1 MLKNY
6 LKFALIVL
14 GCIIYSCKDEK
25 LEFTSNIEKIE
36 SNPHYF
42 GETFVV
48 EISDANLKINSI
60 NLKINDKKIQ
70 GKEVS
75 LDSLIAN
82 YGTNYLSVLINYED
96 NKTQTYDY
104 QFSVF
109 SSIKETKKSFKILE
123 ELPHD
128 GSIFTQ
134 GFEIENGMVYEGSG
148 QEGES
153 KVMKYALNSTKIIS
167 ETKNSDDVFGEGIT
181 ILRGKLYQ
189 LTWKNKKAFVY
200 DASTLKLE
208 KELSYPMELKE
219 GWGICN
225 DGKYLFVT
233 GDSTA
238 GSLYQLDENFK
249 LLKILPIVGNNK
261 IYFKANELEFAN
273 GKIYANIWEED
284 IIIEINPK
292 TGQATNYYDFSE
304 IVAKNKTSRESVLNG
319 IAHISGNT
327 FLITGKNWNKMYK
340 VELIPFTN

>member
-109 SSIKETKKSFKILE
+109 SSIRT
-123 ELPHD
+123 
-128 GSIFTQ
+128 
-134 GFEIENGMVYEGSG
+134 
-148 QEGES
+148 
-153 KVMKYALNSTKIIS
+153 
-167 ETKNSDDVFGEGIT
+167 
-181 ILRGKLYQ
+181 R
-189 LTWKNKKAFVY
+189 
-200 DASTLKLE
+200 
-208 KELSYPMELKE
+208 
-219 GWGICN
+219 
-225 DGKYLFVT
+225 
-233 GDSTA
+233 
-238 GSLYQLDENFK
+238 
-249 LLKILPIVGNNK
+249 
-261 IYFKANELEFAN
+261 
-273 GKIYANIWEED
+273 
-284 IIIEINPK
+284 
-292 TGQATNYYDFSE
+292 
-304 IVAKNKTSRESVLNG
+304 R
-319 IAHISGNT
+319 
-327 FLITGKNWNKMYK
+327 
-340 VELIPFTN
+340 